1 MRTVFISPFVNQTN
15 DYINRVK
22 SVLQDAGYQVK
33 PFSFRTLLSYDGLG
47 VLSGNN
53 MVLVHWLESR
63 VFSEGRDGAKI
74 RMSGLI
80 QFLIYV
86 VVMAMMRAK
95 LVYFVHDHAVHDLQ
109 GWRRSL
115 SQRLIALLGRM
126 ASLRVVHDP
135 SYVKRYQAVYLPHP
149 LYEDRAPAGARCA
162 TPPVAPMKAG
172 VLGAVRPY
180 KRIEDMIAVWPSG
193 PTLLI
198 RGRADAAYERFLT
211 EAIRERGDAISVD
224 MRTGFMSRDEFKRE
238 MGSLDALILPHAD
251 ASMLVS
257 GAFFEAIG
265 AVPFVIARET
275 PFTKWAST
283 EFPSVLTFKTNEE
296 LLARIEHANQ
306 SRDHARESLIAAAEK
321 ANQFFGHAAC
331 VRLYAEALNKLEDR
345 H

>member
-1 MRTVFISPFVNQTN
+1 MRTVFISPFVNETN

-22 SVLQDAGYQVK
+22 SVLQDAGYQIK

-47 VLSGNN
+47 VLSGHNL
-53 MVLVHWLESR
+53 VLVHWLESR

-74 RMSGLI
+74 RMDGLL
-80 QFLIYV
+80 QFLLYV

-109 GWRRSL
+109 GWRRTL
-115 SQRLIALLGRM
+115 SQRMIALLGRM

-135 SYVKRYQAVYLPHP
+135 SYTKRYQAVYLPHP
-149 LYEDRAPAGARCA
+149 LYEDRVLAEAKFTRP
-162 TPPVAPMKAG
+162 TDAPMKAG
-172 VLGAVRPY
+172 VLGAIRPY

-198 RGRADAAYERFLT
+198 RGRADAAYERFLND
-211 EAIRERGDAISVD
+211 AIKDRGGAISVD
-224 MRTGFMSRDEFKRE
+224 MKTGFMSREDFKRE
-238 MGSLDALILPHAD
+238 LSGLDALILPHAD

-257 GAFFEAIG
+257 GAFFEAVG

-275 PFTKWAST
+275 PFTKWASS

-296 LLARIEHANQ
+296 LPARIEHANQ
-306 SRDHARESLIAAAEK
+306 SRVHAREGLITAAEK
-321 ANQFFGHAAC
+321 ANQFFGHATC